1 MRTSLLALCAMT
13 LLCTL
18 MSGCRSGTL
27 DDDDTSQTPDDDD
40 SSPAPDDDDS
50 ATADDDDSSHSG
62 DDDSAVS
69 GDDDSSPSLGTSYA
83 ITSGGGDIAS
93 ANHRARVVIGAPQ
106 PQGKTGAKGRT
117 VTSGVDPG
125 H

>member
-1 MRTSLLALCAMT
+1 MKTHIAFYLALLAALFI
-13 LLCTL
+13 LLP
-18 MSGCRSGTL
+18 GCIDNPPA
-27 DDDDTSQTPDDDD
+27 DDDDTSVSDDDD
-40 SSPAPDDDDS
+40 TAGDDDS
-50 ATADDDDSSHSG
+50 AAGD

-69 GDDDSSPSLGTSYA
+69 GDDDSSPILGTSYA